1 MALDSDHGELNC
13 GQSAAHRA
21 VLERPEDGVGVDAR
35 KLFEQPWRMD
45 HESCGFHSVETAIE
59 KVPGGRNSIPAC
71 NPPFQASAD
80 AGPVASAT
88 RRQSFSG
95 DWGSKVVLIPIPP
108 STHSS
113 LNDSPPLAQHRRF
126 FGTGARHALVIPAQ
140 VGRGKTVRS
149 LPKNNRKP
157 PESDHS
163 QEPILDLRDTIADA
177 SNCARFPPRRTG
189 L

>member
-59 KVPGGRNSIPAC
+59 KVPGGRNSIPASIRPFKH
-71 NPPFQASAD
+71 PPMLVRSLQQRGVKVFR
-80 AGPVASAT
+80 AT
-88 RRQSFSG
+88 GVQRSFSY
-95 DWGSKVVLIPIPP
+95 LFHLRPTPP
-108 STHSS
+108 SMTRHLL
-113 LNDSPPLAQHRRF
+113 LNTDRF
-126 FGTGARHALVIPAQ
+126 LGTGARHALVILSQ